1 MSAETVLYDA
11 LSDAAGVGTLVS
23 DRIYPGL
30 LPQGKALPAI
40 VYLRTDTEFI
50 TTIHSSTPCGSRV
63 EMEVWGIAGTNGAA
77 ESIGDAIEV
86 ALAAALLVPFA
97 RRAEI
102 DPETEAHSSIIS
114 CVVWP

>member
-1 MSAETVLYDA
+1 MSAETILYTA
-11 LSDAAGVGTLVS
+11 LNVAGVTALVS

-40 VYLRTDTEFI
+40 VYLRTDGEYV
-50 TTIHSSTPCGSRV
+50 TTIHSSTPLGSRV
-63 EMEVWGIAGTNGAA
+63 EMEVWCIAGTNTAA
-77 ESIGDAIEV
+77 EAIGNAVEA
-86 ALAAALLVPFA
+86 ALATALLVPFA